1 MKIGIDARPLISR
14 QPSGIGT
21 FLIHQLRYI
30 SEMDKENEYYLYSHQ
45 EMEYPIK
52 LGANFHKRVIPG
64 KVGTLWLRYSLPKYL
79 KKDGIDVNH
88 VEGHDSASWIL
99 LDYGGVIVHVFM
111 PDARVFYNLERL
123 WADAAEVQPDM
134 L

>member
-1 MKIGIDARPLISR
+1 MESVEIVKKIMAAL
-14 QPSGIGT
+14 
-21 FLIHQLRYI
+21 
-30 SEMDKENEYYLYSHQ
+30 DKHKAQDVKIL
-45 EMEYPIK
+45 K
-52 LGANFHKRVIPG
+52 LEDVTVVTDYFVIAGGNSNTQVKALAGAIEEE
-64 KVGTLWLRYSLPKYL
+64 L
-79 KKDGIDVNH
+79 KKDGIEVNH

-111 PDARVFYNLERL
+111 PDAREFYNLERL